1 MRRMMTLSY
10 MVQPYS
16 RGTFILLVTSA
27 VIRWPADIA
36 KESLVSRPSAHPV
49 SLAASAPPAAVDD
62 DMPMVPAGTFTMG
75 ASDEGEQDERPAH
88 SVALGAFC
96 MDRTEVT
103 NEAYAECVAAKR
115 CRPWDDQIATRN
127 HAGPEAAFRGA
138 KQPVVGVSWF
148 DAREYC
154 SFRGK
159 RLPREAEWE
168 KAARGTDGRKFPWG
182 SAKPGA
188 EHGVF
193 GRAFGRDA
201 TEVVGTH
208 PHGRGPYGHDDLAG
222 NVWEWVDDLYDPYAY
237 RRATAPEGRGAEC
250 PAVLATQDE
259 LRRDGK
265 QGFTGSNPIPNECER
280 VLRGGAF
287 NYWGDGLRSSNR
299 VHHGASFRLVM
310 SGFRC
315 AKDVAGTSAK

>member
-1 MRRMMTLSY
+1 MTLSY
-10 MVQPYS
+10 MFQPYS

-27 VIRWPADIA
+27 VVRWPADIA
-36 KESLVSRPSAHPV
+36 KERPIPRAHLEPSRVV
-49 SLAASAPPAAVDD
+49 SLAASVPAADD
-62 DMPMVPAGTFTMG
+62 EMLPVPAGPFTMG
-75 ASDEGEQDERPAH
+75 ANDEGEQDERPAH
-88 SVALGAFC
+88 TVTLAAFY

-115 CRPWDDQIATRN
+115 CRPWDDQIATKN
-127 HAGPEAAFRGA
+127 HAGPESAFRGP

-148 DAREYC
+148 DARDYC
-154 SFRGK
+154 AFREK

-168 KAARGTDGRKFPWG
+168 KAARGADGRKFPWG
-182 SAKPGA
+182 GAKPTA

-193 GRAFGRDA
+193 GRAFGRDS
-201 TEVVGTH
+201 TDPVGSH
-208 PHGRGPYGHDDLAG
+208 PAGRGPYGHDDLAG

-237 RRATAPEGRGAEC
+237 RRATAGEGKPAEC
-250 PAVLATQDE
+250 AAILRTQDE
-259 LRRDGK
+259 LRAAGK
-265 QGFTGSNPIPNECER
+265 QGFTGTNPIPNECER

-299 VHHGASFRLVM
+299 VHHGPSFRLVM

-315 AKDVAGTSAK
+315 AKDAN

>member
-1 MRRMMTLSY
+1 MMTFSY

-27 VIRWPADIA
+27 VVRWPADIA
-36 KESLVSRPSAHPV
+36 KEQALQRSRAATLATV
-49 SLAASAPPAAVDD
+49 TLAATAPATEDE
-62 DMPMVPAGTFTMG
+62 MPLVPAGPFTMG
-75 ASDEGEQDERPAH
+75 SSDEGEQDERPAH
-88 SVALGAFC
+88 TVTVAAFC

-103 NEAYAECVAAKR
+103 NEAYAECVSAKR
-115 CRPWDDQIATRN
+115 CRPWDDKIATRN
-127 HAGPEAAFRGA
+127 HAGPESAFRGP

-148 DAREYC
+148 DARDYC
-154 SFRGK
+154 AFRGK

-182 SAKPGA
+182 GAKPSA

-201 TEVVGTH
+201 TEPVGQH
-208 PHGRGPYGHDDLAG
+208 PAGRGPYGHDDLAG
-222 NVWEWVDDLYDPYAY
+222 NVWEWVDDIYDPYAY
-237 RRATAPEGRGAEC
+237 RRATAPEGKPGDC
-250 PAVLATQDE
+250 PAILRTQDE

-265 QGFTGSNPIPNECER
+265 QGFTGTNPIPSECER

-287 NYWGDGLRSSNR
+287 NYWADGLRSANR

-315 AKDVAGTSAK
+315 AKDAP

>member
-1 MRRMMTLSY
+1 MTLSY

-27 VIRWPADIA
+27 VVRWPADIA
-36 KESLVSRPSAHPV
+36 KEHALHRAPSTAP
-49 SLAASAPPAAVDD
+49 STLTLAATAPARED
-62 DMPMVPAGTFTMG
+62 DMPLVPGGPFTMG
-75 ASDEGEQDERPAH
+75 SSDEGEQDERPAH
-88 SVALGAFC
+88 TVTIDAFC

-103 NEAYAECVAAKR
+103 NEAYAECVEAKR
-115 CRPWDDQIATRN
+115 CRPWDDRIASRN
-127 HAGPEAAFRGA
+127 HAGPEVAFRGP

-148 DAREYC
+148 DARDYC

-182 SAKPGA
+182 NARPA
-188 EHGVF
+188 PEHGVF
-193 GRAFGRDA
+193 GRAFGRDS
-201 TEVVGTH
+201 TDPVGIH
-208 PHGRGPYGHDDLAG
+208 PAGRGPYGHDDLAG
-222 NVWEWVDDLYDPYAY
+222 NVWEWVEDSYDPYAY
-237 RRATAPEGRGAEC
+237 RRASAAQGTPGDC
-250 PAVLATQDE
+250 PAILRTQDE

-265 QGFTGSNPIPNECER
+265 HGFTGTNPIPTECER

-287 NYWGDGLRSSNR
+287 NYWGDGLRSANR

-315 AKDVAGTSAK
+315 AKSAP